1 MNRMTVSRAAST
13 LFLLVIFA
21 ACADRH
27 PPSTALTGPEASEA
41 AIELIMAELSD
52 ARTLEVSS
60 KLHGQTVEERIDHL
74 SGLLQW
80 FAGQDNIAADDTT
93 PTPRIDTVF
102 TLVALE
108 VREIGPDPGLPE
120 MMSGKIVVYTKASV
134 SGAIAHVTKW
144 DYGLY
149 VDQYKVPE
157 HLAYEYVDAAASNEL
172 LTEIGCFYQPNET
185 GLPNERV
192 DYWAFAK
199 THHVF
204 IVREPRYYRE
214 DRWTQDLED
223 TRNPTPSPVLVP
235 CPPSGF

>member
-1 MNRMTVSRAAST
+1 MSKAAST

-21 ACADRH
+21 ACGDRH
-27 PPSTALTGPEASEA
+27 STSASLTGSEASEA

-60 KLHGQTVEERIDHL
+60 RLHGQTVEERIDHL

-80 FAGQDNIAADDTT
+80 FASQDEVAADTA
-93 PTPRIDTVF
+93 PTPRIDTAF

-108 VREIGPDPGLPE
+108 VRDPEIGPGGPE
-120 MMSGKIVVYTKASV
+120 MMAGNVFVYTKASV

-149 VDQYKVPE
+149 TDEYEIPE
-157 HLAYEYVDAAASNEL
+157 HLAYEHVDAAASDEL
-172 LTEIGCFYQPNET
+172 FTEIGCFYQPNET
-185 GLPNERV
+185 PLPDERV

-199 THHVF
+199 TQHVF
-204 IVREPRYYRE
+204 IVRKPSYYRE
-214 DRWTQDLED
+214 DQWTEDLED
-223 TRNPTPSPVLVP
+223 TRNPTPTTVVVTP
-235 CPPSGF
+235 CP